1 MGAVQYLVEVRE
13 PGVEQGA
20 GQAVQQ
26 AHHPGKHEELR
37 VRGKVAG
44 KTNLNSI
51 RLDARLGC
59 IFGHGSLGTTTSSWP
74 SL

>member
-13 PGVEQGA
+13 PGVEQEA

-44 KTNLNSI
+44 ETNLNSI
-51 RLDARLGC
+51 RLDAQLRC
-59 IFGHGSLGTTTSSWP
+59 IVGYGNLRTTTSSWP